1 MQDAIGECRSLS
13 PQIAL
18 NVALAGGRI
27 GSNPW
32 LLMELRNRIC
42 AYIMQRPGITSHN
55 KHQWCE
61 LQCLVSASRSS
72 EREEAPSR
80 WQG

>member
-1 MQDAIGECRSLS
+1 MRDAIGECRSLS

-32 LLMELRNRIC
+32 LLMQLRNRIC
-42 AYIMQRPGITSHN
+42 TYIMQRPGITSHD
-55 KHQWCE
+55 KHQWYE
-61 LQCLVSASRSS
+61 LQCLVSR
-72 EREEAPSR
+72 ERVAK
-80 WQG
+80 Q